1 MKTLSMHDAIVVGG
15 SFAGLSAALQLARAR
30 RQVVVIDSGE
40 PRNRFARAAHGFF
53 GQDGRTS
60 AAILTDGRARLLTY
74 PTAMLI
80 QAVARFARKTHEG
93 FEVEIGSGE
102 RLQAKRLILA
112 TGVKDHL
119 PEVRGLRERWGVT
132 VLHCPYCHGY
142 EVAGTRLGVL
152 ATSTAAVKQALLVSD
167 WGKVILLTNGAIQ
180 IDNDAAA
187 KLQKRDVS
195 IETVPVEALVGDAPE
210 RVAISLQDG
219 RSIQL
224 DALYTTT
231 RISMASPL
239 AEQLGCGFEHELA
252 GPFIRTDAFK
262 ETSVRGVYA
271 AGDAARP
278 THNSTWASADGVTAG
293 MFAHQSIILGEPL
306 CEASS

>member
-1 MKTLSMHDAIVVGG
+1 MHDAIVVGG

-30 RQVVVIDSGE
+30 RRVVVVDSGE
-40 PRNRFARAAHGFF
+40 PRNRFAKAAHGFF
-53 GQDGRTS
+53 GQDGRAP
-60 AAILTDGRARLLTY
+60 AAILADGRARLLAY
-74 PTAMLI
+74 PTATFT
-80 QAVARFARKTHEG
+80 QAVAGFARKTQEG

-167 WGKVILLTNGAIQ
+167 WGTVILFTNAAIR
-180 IDNDAAA
+180 IDAAA
-187 KLQKRDVS
+187 AAGLQKRGVS
-195 IETVPVEALVGDAPE
+195 IETVPVEALAGD
-210 RVAISLQDG
+210 SLDRLAVRLLDG

-224 DALYTTT
+224 DALYTST
-231 RISMASPL
+231 RVGMASPL
-239 AEQLGCGFEHELA
+239 AEQLGCAFEHELA

-278 THNSTWASADGVTAG
+278 THNATWASADGVTAG
-293 MFAHQSIILGEPL
+293 MFSHQSIILGEPL
-306 CEASS
+306 CEAGP